1 MEEFIAL
8 MGKFFP
14 FPPTQGQADVLRVF
28 ATFMASPQPMSVMVL
43 RGSAG
48 TGKTTLTAAIV
59 RMLTAYARKVVLLAP
74 TGRAAKV
81 LSVNAGMPAFTIH
94 RKIYRQKT
102 FEGDFNLNDN
112 LHTDTLFVA
121 DEASMIANEGLTQ
134 SVFGSGRLLDDLVQY
149 VYNGKGC
156 RLMLIGDT
164 AQLPPVGEE
173 ESPALSTAF
182 MQGYGLRVF

>member
-1 MEEFIAL
+1 MEEFVAL
-8 MGKFFP
+8 MERCFP
-14 FPPTQGQADVLRVF
+14 FPPTRGQSDVLRVF
-28 ATFMASPQPMSVMVL
+28 AAFVASVNPMSVMLL

-59 RMLTAYARKVVLLAP
+59 RALSSVARKVVLLAP

-81 LSVNAGMPAFTIH
+81 LSLNAGRPAYTIH

-102 FEGDFNLNDN
+102 FEGTFSLNDN
-112 LHTDTLFVA
+112 LHSDTLFVV
-121 DEASMIANEGLTQ
+121 DEASMIANDGFTQ
-134 SVFGSGRLLDDLVQY
+134 SVFGSGRLLDDLTQY
-149 VYNGKGC
+149 VYNGRNC

-173 ESPALSTAF
+173 ERRSR
-182 MQGYGLRVF
+182 QR